1 MRPSVSG
8 KLTALLLIVCL
19 AVAAVVL
26 PLAAHLPRW
35 IEFELVLGVWW
46 VVWWIVLGW
55 ILFHRM
61 EVDDDAEM
69 PQTGWLRDRFGGQG
83 LDGCTDVA
91 GCADL
96 DGCGS
101 AIAGVIAVLVLV
113 IGVLFLIEL
122 VIPALAFGMYLLV
135 RAMLRQATRWHER
148 CEGHPG
154 LSMFWAAVWTTVYLA
169 PIGLA
174 VWGLQALM
182 ESRYR

>member
-61 EVDDDAEM
+61 EVDDDANL
-69 PQTGWLRDRFGGQG
+69 PGFGWAAKHLSA
-83 LDGCTDVA
+83 LYPTTDGV
-91 GCADL
+91 GCL
-96 DGCGS
+96 S
-101 AIAGVIAVLVLV
+101 AIACGELGLV
-113 IGVLFLIEL
+113 IWTLLLLGLGVWLVVEFL
-122 VIPALAFGMYLLV
+122 IPALAFGMYLLV

-174 VWGLQALM
+174 VWGLQALV
-182 ESRYR
+182 EARS